1 LHTSEETCNVS
12 LMSERRATQVVA
24 ANTVATMKTR
34 NATAEMIS
42 QATDIDLPHL
52 IERLN
57 GNESFD
63 MLELAHVGGFLHV
76 NPGTLL
82 KGVAA

>member
-1 LHTSEETCNVS
+1 MS
-12 LMSERRATQVVA
+12 LMSERRVTQVVA
-24 ANTVATMKTR
+24 ANTVATMAAR
-34 NATAEMIS
+34 NATAKMIS
-42 QATDIDLPHL
+42 QATDIDLPSL

-63 MLELAHVGGFLHV
+63 MLELAYVGGFLRV
-76 NPGTLL
+76 NPATLL

>member
-1 LHTSEETCNVS
+1 MS
-12 LMSERRATQVVA
+12 LMSERRVTQVVA
-24 ANTVATMKTR
+24 ANTVATMAAR
-34 NATAEMIS
+34 NATAQMIS
-42 QATDIDLPHL
+42 QATDIDLPSL

-63 MLELAHVGGFLHV
+63 MLELAYVGGFLRV
-76 NPGTLL
+76 NPATLL